1 MPRIWFHTLSVEFRL
16 AIIYITLTCMSNIHH
31 DTEAHHINVFYF
43 HIACYI
49 SIPQRLLVSPLHGSV
64 WSQPWPLHASTVF
77 RYGKMDLERLVNMYV
92 YAQMEDNVNV
102 TQNIHTMCC
111 VMYVYAQMEDN
122 VNVTQNIHTMCCVIL
137 TTITIRVDIT
147 MRMYRYLFMLIY
159 IKNVATIM
167 FLNSYY

>member
-1 MPRIWFHTLSVEFRL
+1 M
-16 AIIYITLTCMSNIHH
+16 
-31 DTEAHHINVFYF
+31 
-43 HIACYI
+43 
-49 SIPQRLLVSPLHGSV
+49 G
-64 WSQPWPLHASTVF
+64 
-77 RYGKMDLERLVNMYV
+77 LERLVNMYV
-92 YAQMEDNVNV
+92 YAQMEDNVSV
-102 TQNIHTMCC
+102 TQNIHTICC

>member
-1 MPRIWFHTLSVEFRL
+1 MHVKYPSRQQDAPGRCILPSHSLLYLHTTAPASF
-16 AIIYITLTCMSNIHH
+16 
-31 DTEAHHINVFYF
+31 
-43 HIACYI
+43 
-49 SIPQRLLVSPLHGSV
+49 PLFNGSV
-64 WSQPWPLHASTVF
+64 WSQPWPLRTSTVF
-77 RYGKMDLERLVNMYV
+77 RYDKMGLERLVNMYV
-92 YAQMEDNVNV
+92 YAQMKDNVNV

-122 VNVTQNIHTMCCVIL
+122 VNATQNIHTMCCVIL